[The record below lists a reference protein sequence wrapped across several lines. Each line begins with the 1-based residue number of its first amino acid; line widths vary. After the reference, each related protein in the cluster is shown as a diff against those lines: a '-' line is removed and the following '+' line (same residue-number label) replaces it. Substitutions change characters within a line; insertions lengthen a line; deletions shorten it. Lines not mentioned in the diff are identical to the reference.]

1 MCIALAAPGAQ
12 VPTVLLGQLIDPS
25 EKPRLR
31 GIERLIKRNL
41 EPLELDLPKIPN
53 NRMQC
58 SLETTNRTRTTET
71 ARKQKS
77 QCAGAQT
84 TDTKDS

>member
-1 MCIALAAPGAQ
+1 MHRIGRTGRAGANG
-12 VPTVLLGQLIDPS
+12 VAWALIDPS

-41 EPLELDLPKIPN
+41 EPLELDLPKNPQQPDAVLSGQQIGH
-53 NRMQC
+53 
-58 SLETTNRTRTTET
+58 RTTET